1 MIITITENVFYLY
14 QLLVVR
20 VAIYVASLGYQKNVY
35 HDKFLCLSA

>member
-14 QLLVVR
+14 QLVR
-20 VAIYVASLGYQKNVY
+20 IAIYVASIGYQKNVY